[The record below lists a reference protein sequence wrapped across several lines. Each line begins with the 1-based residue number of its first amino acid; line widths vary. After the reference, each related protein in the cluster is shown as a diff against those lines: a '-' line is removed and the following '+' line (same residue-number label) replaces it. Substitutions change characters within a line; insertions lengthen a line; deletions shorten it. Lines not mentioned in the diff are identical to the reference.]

1 MKKESSNRRFTKTA
15 YFWAPIVALLSVL
28 IIELFNHKT
37 FTTGFATLFTFFAH
51 HPLALLVN
59 FFLLLITFAPAFFF
73 KRRTFYCAVLT
84 SFWLILGFINGF
96 ILLNRMTPFSTA
108 DMAVLNA
115 GLDVLP
121 SYLDTGYIILICV
134 GGTMLI
140 AGLVLLF
147 IFGPKTQNRLGKRLL
162 TGLIALA
169 VSGVCF
175 FGSWEWAFDTHQLSS
190 VFPNL
195 AIAYSDYGFPF
206 CFLETWLEKGIS
218 KPKNYTEDNMKN
230 LLTHIDESAEKSAKK
245 KARTDVNVVIL
256 QMESFVD
263 PNQFVHLNF
272 SENPVPNWTALR
284 EKYSTGYL
292 TVPVVGAGTSNT
304 ECEVLTGMSTRLFG
318 PGEYPYKTCLLDKTV
333 ESVAYNLKEYGYATH
348 AIHNHRGAF
357 YNRNYVYKNLGFDD
371 FTSLEYMVHTP
382 KTPKNWCKDHILTD
396 QITDALDAT
405 ENQSDFV
412 FTVSVQGHGRYPT
425 DPVLEDPAITVT
437 ACEDEDARYAYE
449 YYVNQI
455 YEMDAFL
462 GQLTEELEKR
472 DEKTILVIYGDHLPA
487 FEVSDDDMQSG
498 DIYKTEYIIWDN
510 FGLKK
515 QDKNLRAYQL
525 SAVALGRIGISNG
538 TFNRFQQ
545 FCNDD
550 GNYAVEMHMLQYDA
564 LYGKGYLYGDN
575 GNPYKTTKMKMGVK
589 PITVTGIYQ
598 AKDGYYILGTNFTPF
613 CKATVGDKIFR
624 TTFLSPYA
632 LRVKEKPNVKS
643 IKEIKI
649 SIVDK
654 YKEIL
659 SNVE

>member
-1 MKKESSNRRFTKTA
+1 MKKESSQCRVTKTA
-15 YFWAPIVALLSVL
+15 YFWIPIVALISILV
-28 IIELFNHKT
+28 IELFNHKT
-37 FTTGFATLFTFFAH
+37 FTTGFATLISFFVH

-59 FFLLLITFAPAFFF
+59 FFLLLVSFAPAFFF
-73 KRRTFYCAVLT
+73 KRRAFYCAVLT

-134 GGTMLI
+134 GSVLLI

-147 IFGPKTQNRLGKRLL
+147 IFGPKSSLPFGKRFLIGLL
-162 TGLIALA
+162 ALA
-169 VSGVCF
+169 VSGGCF
-175 FGSWEWAFDTHQLSS
+175 FGSWEWAFSTHQLSS

-206 CFLETWLEKGIS
+206 CFLETWLEKGVS
-218 KPKNYTEDNMKN
+218 KPKNYNEQNMQD
-230 LLTHIDESAEKSAKK
+230 LLAHIEQSASDK

-256 QMESFVD
+256 QMESFID
-263 PNQFVHLNF
+263 PNQFLDLKF
-272 SENPVPNWTALR
+272 SENPVPNWTILR
-284 EKYSTGYL
+284 EKYSSGYL

-304 ECEVLTGMSTRLFG
+304 ECEVLTGMSMRLFG
-318 PGEYPYKTCLLDKTV
+318 PGEYPYKTCLLDNTV
-333 ESVAYNLKEYGYATH
+333 ESVAYNLKEYGYGTH

-357 YNRNYVYKNLGFDD
+357 YNRNNVYTNLGFDD
-371 FTSLEYMVHTP
+371 FTSLEYMIHTP

-396 QITDALDAT
+396 QILDALDAT

-437 ACEDEDARYAYE
+437 ACKNEDERYAYE

-455 YEMDAFL
+455 HEMDAFL
-462 GQLTEELEKR
+462 GQLTEALEKR

-487 FEVSDDDMQSG
+487 FEVSNEDMLSG
-498 DIYKTEYIIWDN
+498 DIYKTEYVIWDN

-515 QDKNLRAYQL
+515 EHKDLHSYQL
-525 SAVALGRIGISNG
+525 SAAALGRIGICNG
-538 TFNRFQQ
+538 VFNRFQQ

-564 LYGKGYLYGDN
+564 LYGKGFLYGEG
-575 GNPYKTTKMKMGVK
+575 GNPYQTTDMKMGVN

-613 CKATVGDKIFR
+613 CKATVGEKIYR